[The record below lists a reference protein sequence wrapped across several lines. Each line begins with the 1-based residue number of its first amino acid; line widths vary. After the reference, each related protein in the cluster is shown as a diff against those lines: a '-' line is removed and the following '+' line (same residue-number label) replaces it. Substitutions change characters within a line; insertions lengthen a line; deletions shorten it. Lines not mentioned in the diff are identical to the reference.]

1 MSLLELIQNWYNSNC
16 DGDWEHMHGVKI
28 DTLDNPGWKIEINII
43 DTSVEEKYFESIKN
57 YIDDEN
63 WINCMVID
71 GVFKGWGDPFRLEEI
86 LKIFKDWVES

>member
-1 MSLLELIQNWYNSNC
+1 MSLLEWIQNWYNSNC
-16 DGDWEHMHGVKI
+16 NGDWEHMYGVKI

-71 GVFKGWGDPFRLEEI
+71 GVFTGWGDPFRLEEI
-86 LKIFKDWVES
+86 LKIFKNWVES